1 MTPSKKTARRH
12 AVRAIA
18 VTAAA
23 GLAAT
28 LAATAGAG
36 PAGASAVYA
45 QSVGRFLDG
54 AAGGKPIQALVD
66 LHDAR
71 ATAPGTAT
79 QQNPL
84 EATLLGQAEIPLG
97 HQLQQPGGGVFQ
109 LGAAQQ
115 VAVARDNG
123 FSYGASGAIRNSGG
137 ASLGGNNHAYPAD
150 ATITLSSDAV
160 GSVPVPGLPD
170 VPGVPTP
177 PGLPGP
183 GNAPALGGATAQVG
197 AVAALASTQVG
208 GRLRTPRY
216 EVAGLTLT
224 LDSPALAQ
232 LVQTLQGGSQQFG
245 ALVDQLQQALGQLPT
260 PFSMP
265 KHCALT
271 SASVPSQLTLDNGAV
286 VLDASHAAVTVDVAA
301 LLRQLGFD
309 LNALPPNTDLMA
321 FVANNL
327 GRILSRGLEHVV
339 HGVVGPLQRLGQNC
353 FGALPAPVQDAVQQL
368 SDGQKQLEEAINQIA
383 DQLSSAGAPGLKQL
397 TDGLAQAADIGV
409 NVQQGAYPLSSER
422 APRFAYDSPLA
433 ATPDQAT
440 DAVAGQG
447 VVRAI
452 ELDLGG
458 SGASIALGNA
468 AAGPSSPA
476 PAPAVHHH
484 HSAAPT
490 STTAP
495 SAIPTGVPAGA
506 AGDGAGGGTPLLP
519 IAVLLIGLSVA
530 GGGALAYQLRGKF
543 SR

>member
-1 MTPSKKTARRH
+1 MTPSKNTARRN

-18 VTAAA
+18 VTAVA
-23 GLAAT
+23 GLATTIAV
-28 LAATAGAG
+28 TAGGG
-36 PAGASAVYA
+36 PAGASEVYA

-54 AAGGKPIQALVD
+54 AAGGRPIQALVD

-71 ATAPGTAT
+71 ATAPGTTT

-97 HQLQQPGGGVFQ
+97 HKLQQPGGGVFQ

-137 ASLGGNNHAYPAD
+137 ASLGGDNHAYPAD
-150 ATITLSSDAV
+150 ATITLSSDAF

-170 VPGVPTP
+170 IPGVPTP
-177 PGLPGP
+177 PDLPKP
-183 GNAPALGGATAQVG
+183 GNAPALGGATAQIG
-197 AVAALASTQVG
+197 AVAALASTKVG
-208 GRLRTPRY
+208 GEFRTPRY
-216 EVAGLTLT
+216 EIAGLTLS
-224 LDSPALAQ
+224 LESPALAQ

-245 ALVDQLQQALGQLPT
+245 ALVDQLQQALSQLPT
-260 PFSMP
+260 PLSP

-271 SASVPSQLTLDNGAV
+271 SASVPSQLSLDNGAV
-286 VLDASHAAVTVDVAA
+286 VLDATNASVTVDVAA

-339 HGVVGPLQRLGQNC
+339 NGVVHPLQRLGQNC
-353 FGALPAPVQDAVQQL
+353 FAALPGPAQKLVQQL
-368 SDGQKQLEEAINQIA
+368 SDGQKQLEGAINQIA
-383 DQLSSAGAPGLKQL
+383 DTLSGAGAPGLKQL

-422 APRFAYDSPLA
+422 SPRFAYDSKLA

-440 DAVAGQG
+440 GAISGQG

-484 HSAAPT
+484 SAAPT
-490 STTAP
+490 TTTAP

-506 AGDGAGGGTPLLP
+506 AGGGAGGGTPLLP

-530 GGGALAYQLRGKF
+530 GGSALAYQLRGKF